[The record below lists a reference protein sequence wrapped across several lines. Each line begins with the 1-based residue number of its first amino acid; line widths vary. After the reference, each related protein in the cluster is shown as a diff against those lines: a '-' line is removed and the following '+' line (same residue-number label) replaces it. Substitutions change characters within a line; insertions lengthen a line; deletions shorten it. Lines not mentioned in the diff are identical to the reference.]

1 MKRLIL
7 AAVVMVLLLAGVAT
21 VAAQGPQTTM
31 RLLHVLVDAVIDGD
45 LTIGDD
51 LTVTDD
57 GAVGGDLNVT
67 GTISAGSTVSDGT
80 IADNLIVTGTLAVS
94 DTLTAVGDAVFGGTL
109 TLANDETFANSVDGI
124 ITATVPATGTFDVS
138 TGSFKVGNG
147 EPTVTLNGEDA
158 YIEGTLEVDG
168 AVRLDSTAEING
180 NITLANDETIG
191 NSVNGTIDMNPA
203 AGGSVN
209 ILTGNLAVGNGTP
222 GVTLNGEDAY
232 IEGTFEVDGA
242 TQLDG
247 ALATNGLVTVG
258 AGMNHATGAAV
269 TVADGGTVNCT
280 TRSVCELTAAGD
292 VGASWA
298 TTAADGRIIYL
309 FNSANHNIVI
319 TDSTGSLQAT
329 GNLTL
334 AQWDAVQL
342 VSDGTNW
349 IQAAAVVNN

>member
-94 DTLTAVGDAVFGGTL
+94 DTLTAVGDVSVGDDIDIVGDLRVGDGT
-109 TLANDETFANSVDGI
+109 
-124 ITATVPATGTFDVS
+124 
-138 TGSFKVGNG
+138 
-147 EPTVTLNGEDA
+147 PTVTQNGK
-158 YIEGTLEVDG
+158 
-168 AVRLDSTAEING
+168 
-180 NITLANDETIG
+180 
-191 NSVNGTIDMNPA
+191 
-203 AGGSVN
+203 
-209 ILTGNLAVGNGTP
+209 
-222 GVTLNGEDAY
+222 DAY

-242 TQLDG
+242 AQLDG
-247 ALATNGLVTVG
+247 TLAANGLVTVG

-269 TVADGGTVNCT
+269 TIADGGTVNCG
-280 TRSVCELTAAGD
+280 TRTVCELTAAGD
-292 VGASWA
+292 VGAEWGTA
-298 TTAADGRIIYL
+298 AADGRIIYL
-309 FNSANHNIVI
+309 FNSAAHTIVI

-329 GNLTL
+329 GNLSL